1 MQKFT
6 DADGRQWQIVLDIPA
21 ARTVYQRT
29 QVNLRARQDLQRL
42 TGDESL
48 WLIPDVLYVLCEAQ
62 AAKRYEALDGNV
74 AAISAEFGRMLE
86 PCFPA
91 ACEAFFTEL
100 ADFCRRLGMQA
111 TARLTE
117 ALAKRLATL
126 ETLEA
131 EQLGDKMV
139 PAMDAEI
146 QRELTQRGKTL
157 DRLIRGTNVGKS
169 PESSDLATS
178 SESPGDS

>member
-1 MQKFT
+1 MKKFT
-6 DADGRQWQIVLDIPA
+6 DADGRVWQIVIDIPA

-29 QVNLRARQDLQRL
+29 QVNLRSRNDLQRL

-62 AAKRYEALDGNV
+62 VAKRYEAIAGDV
-74 AAISAEFGRMLE
+74 SAVSAEFGRLLE
-86 PCFPA
+86 PCFAA
-91 ACEAFFTEL
+91 ACEAFFVEL

-131 EQLGDKMV
+131 QQLGDKMV

-146 QRELTQRGKTL
+146 QRELTERGKTL
-157 DRLIRGTNVGKS
+157 DRILGMNAGKS
-169 PESSDLATS
+169 PEPSALGALPASR
-178 SESPGDS
+178 GDS

>member
-1 MQKFT
+1 MQNFT
-6 DADGRQWQIVLDIPA
+6 DADGRPWQIVLDIPA

-29 QVNLRARQDLQRL
+29 QVNLRSRENLQRL

-62 AAKRYEALDGNV
+62 AAKRYESLNGDV

-86 PCFPA
+86 PCFAA
-91 ACEAFFTEL
+91 ACEAFFVEL

-131 EQLGDKMV
+131 QQLGDKMV

-146 QRELTQRGKTL
+146 QRELTQREQTL
-157 DRLIRGTNVGKS
+157 DRLIRGTNAGKS
-169 PESSDLATS
+169 PGSSDSAASTA
-178 SESPGDS
+178 SPGGS